1 LNKNQ
6 FWIPRNVFL
15 TESDSIKIGDFGVS
29 RQIDST
35 INVSSYEG
43 TREYM
48 SPEVR
53 AHGEYFFNTDCWSL
67 GCVLYELIT
76 LERFHKTHRIE
87 TNDVI
92 QKEIIEL
99 NTLKLFKTLLSE
111 MLIVE
116 RENRAESERLKAI
129 FDENELTKK

>member
-1 LNKNQ
+1 M
-6 FWIPRNVFL
+6 
-15 TESDSIKIGDFGVS
+15 S

-35 INVSSYEG
+35 ISVSTYQG
-43 TREYM
+43 TVKYM

-53 AHGEYFFNTDCWSL
+53 AGFNYSFNTDCWSL

-76 LERFHKTHRIE
+76 LERFHRERENGIE
-87 TNDVI
+87 TDVI
-92 QKEIIEL
+92 QREITNL
-99 NTLKLFKTLLSE
+99 NTLKLFKTLLRK

-116 RENRAESERLKAI
+116 RENRAKSKDLKAI

>member
-1 LNKNQ
+1 M
-6 FWIPRNVFL
+6 
-15 TESDSIKIGDFGVS
+15 TATDSIKIGDFGVS

-35 INVSSYEG
+35 ISVSTYQG
-43 TREYM
+43 TVKYM

-53 AHGEYFFNTDCWSL
+53 AGYKYSFNTDCWSL

-76 LERFHKTHRIE
+76 LERFHRERENRIE

-92 QKEIIEL
+92 QKEITDL

-116 RENRAESERLKAI
+116 RENRAESERLNAI